1 MKKLVVLTAVLL
13 LSVSAFCQEMDN
25 KVYFRF
31 GYSIP
36 SWNYFE
42 LGKDGW
48 DSDVTRLGANFD
60 LGTIIQL
67 VPLGGAQNMSLGL
80 NFDIAYLNFSRFQA
94 PNDEEGTVADGT
106 GAPLVDG
113 SGEDLI
119 AYGETL
125 NLGIFRAG
133 SKIGPCLTYYPG
145 RRTAIDVFAKADIAW
160 ATLMMPYGK
169 DLGDLDDKY
178 TASVTLGYAAGLNF
192 RYGKLMIGVE
202 YNAINPKLEYN
213 KERGTYF
220 QQELVFMV
228 DMGDDYTFEFPESDL
243 GKKESKMRN
252 LNFTVGMCF

>member
-1 MKKLVVLTAVLL
+1 MKKLVVLTAALL
-13 LSVSAFCQEMDN
+13 LSVSAFCQELDN

-48 DSDVTRLGANFD
+48 DSDVTKLGANFD
-60 LGTIIQL
+60 LGTIIQ
-67 VPLGGAQNMSLGL
+67 VMPIGAGDQMSIGL
-80 NFDIAYLNFSRFQA
+80 NFDIAYLSFSRFQTI
-94 PNDEEGTVADGT
+94 NDEEGTLQDGT
-106 GAPLVDG
+106 GEDLVDD

-119 AYGETL
+119 GYGSTA

-133 SKIGPCLTYYPG
+133 SKIGPCLTYCPG
-145 RRTAIDVFAKADIAW
+145 RRTAIDLFAKADIAW

-178 TASVTLGYAAGLNF
+178 SASVTLGYAAGLNF

-202 YNAINPKLEYN
+202 YNAINPKLEYR

-220 QQELVFMV
+220 QQQLVFMV
-228 DMGDDYTFEFPESDL
+228 DTGDDYTFEFPESDL

-252 LNFTVGMCF
+252 LNLTVGMCF